1 MDQPIDVL
9 GLGSA
14 AIDDILYV
22 DTYPLPDTKIR
33 VARWERRCGGLT
45 GTALVAAARLGARCS
60 YAGRLGLDQNSRLVE
75 ENFALEQID
84 TSHAPRAVENGVVS
98 STIIVAMDTGTRNI
112 FSHASGLTGAHEGA
126 PSESIIKN
134 SRVLLVDHHGIPGAI
149 RACSIA
155 RGAGIPVVADLER
168 ADHARFDDLLAAI
181 DHLILSETFA
191 LRITGCSTARAAIGK
206 LWIPERAAIIVTCGA
221 EGCWF
226 TGSANTPCKFPGYRV
241 SARDTAGCG
250 DVFHGAYAAGLAFGM
265 DLIQRLR
272 LASASAA
279 LYASRSGEHRIPR
292 REDVRTF
299 RETAE
304 LESMPT

>member
-1 MDQPIDVL
+1 MDQRIDVL

-45 GTALVAAARLGARCS
+45 GTALVAAAR
-60 YAGRLGLDQNSRLVE
+60 
-75 ENFALEQID
+75 
-84 TSHAPRAVENGVVS
+84 P
-98 STIIVAMDTGTRNI
+98 
-112 FSHASGLTGAHEGA
+112 
-126 PSESIIKN
+126 
-134 SRVLLVDHHGIPGAI
+134 
-149 RACSIA
+149 
-155 RGAGIPVVADLER
+155 
-168 ADHARFDDLLAAI
+168 
-181 DHLILSETFA
+181 
-191 LRITGCSTARAAIGK
+191 
-206 LWIPERAAIIVTCGA
+206 
-221 EGCWF
+221 
-226 TGSANTPCKFPGYRV
+226 
-241 SARDTAGCG
+241 G
-250 DVFHGAYAAGLAFGM
+250 DVFHGAYAAGLASGM